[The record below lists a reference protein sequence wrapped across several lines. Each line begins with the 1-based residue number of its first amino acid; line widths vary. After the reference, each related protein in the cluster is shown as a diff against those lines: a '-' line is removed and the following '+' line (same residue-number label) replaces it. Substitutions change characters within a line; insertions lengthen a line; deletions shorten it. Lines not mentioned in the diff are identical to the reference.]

1 MPRAL
6 DINVTV
12 RVRHRDGWHATGR
25 LPSPAQSLRLKF
37 ETSNFERPQALGLKL
52 VLVRSLSLTERSLR
66 LRPLPKRS
74 ASEQPLEHTLSNSGS
89 NANFTAKIAAQTLR
103 GPPKLESCLR
113 GPLKGSS
120 QTSKSMALEIGGGLW
135 HATCACL
142 TLTTRMPMAYRPA
155 HHICLSKCVV
165 QVMRVLSLP
174 ALLLPL
180 AKLHI
185 RYGIT
190 QPTAYRIN
198 FAPKLWW
205 PLALYEDTMRVYLGA
220 FPAAQVARRLRTRPP
235 RHECPRF
242 RRA

>member
-1 MPRAL
+1 
-6 DINVTV
+6 
-12 RVRHRDGWHATGR
+12 
-25 LPSPAQSLRLKF
+25 
-37 ETSNFERPQALGLKL
+37 
-52 VLVRSLSLTERSLR
+52 
-66 LRPLPKRS
+66 
-74 ASEQPLEHTLSNSGS
+74 
-89 NANFTAKIAAQTLR
+89 
-103 GPPKLESCLR
+103 
-113 GPLKGSS
+113 
-120 QTSKSMALEIGGGLW
+120 
-135 HATCACL
+135 
-142 TLTTRMPMAYRPA
+142 MAYRPA
-155 HHICLSKCVV
+155 HHICLSNCVV

-235 RHECPRF
+235 RIHGSGAHDALQLQRIPF
-242 RRA
+242 AAAQS